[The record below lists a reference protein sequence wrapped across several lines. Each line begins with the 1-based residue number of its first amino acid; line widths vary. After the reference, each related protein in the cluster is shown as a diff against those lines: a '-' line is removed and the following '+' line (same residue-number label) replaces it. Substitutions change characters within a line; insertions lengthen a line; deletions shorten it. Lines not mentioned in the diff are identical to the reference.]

1 MGYMIGNQ
9 VTPIDYQYYV
19 SYDFDKGEN
28 TVIDI
33 DVYSP

>member
-1 MGYMIGNQ
+1 MGYMIGNH
-9 VTPIDYQYYV
+9 VTLIDHQCYV

-28 TVIDI
+28 TAIDI